1 MKGNYIPKLHVT
13 LALQIL
19 NPARTAEIEIT
30 FMNIATE
37 ENVSTYLCLTIFM
50 PNATSSESRSVEAP
64 FPLL

>member
-1 MKGNYIPKLHVT
+1 MIKGNYIPKLHVT

-37 ENVSTYLCLTIFM
+37 ENVFDL
-50 PNATSSESRSVEAP
+50 SVFNYIHAKCAK
-64 FPLL
+64 